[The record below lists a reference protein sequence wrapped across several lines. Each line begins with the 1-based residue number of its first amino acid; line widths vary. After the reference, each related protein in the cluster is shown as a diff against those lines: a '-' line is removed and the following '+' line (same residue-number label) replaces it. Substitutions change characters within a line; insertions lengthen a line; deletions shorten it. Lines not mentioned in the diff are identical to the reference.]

1 METNLRPSHSA
12 LRCYSIVAQRLH
24 DEWGLLRSLYF
35 LFVPRSWQDE
45 KTSFFISLPSLKL
58 TYHLSYFY
66 LMKTLFIEDTN
77 PYRMTN
83 YALNVSIV
91 RFCEF
96 KASLVWHK
104 GLDDIRRFVCQSK
117 YFVSSIHRKKTCY
130 TVIPTVMLV
139 WTWAELSKIRRRV
152 MLGLIR
158 NVSFSCSRVSGFRQ
172 ANMNISKLLTKEYIS
187 WKTKQFEFYF

>member
-1 METNLRPSHSA
+1 MFFRLVTSVGQRKNSESPRGNEPQTFAFRSPMLCHWATETPQWVR
-12 LRCYSIVAQRLH
+12 SITKFIF
-24 DEWGLLRSLYF
+24 F
-35 LFVPRSWQDE
+35 LCPTLVTRR

-66 LMKTLFIEDTN
+66 LMKTLFLEDTN

-91 RFCEF
+91 RKFFCVS

-117 YFVSSIHRKKTCY
+117 YFISLVHRKKRVTLLYQLSC
-130 TVIPTVMLV
+130 LFEH
-139 WTWAELSKIRRRV
+139 ELYCIRF
-152 MLGLIR
+152 LEEL
-158 NVSFSCSRVSGFRQ
+158 
-172 ANMNISKLLTKEYIS
+172 Y
-187 WKTKQFEFYF
+187 